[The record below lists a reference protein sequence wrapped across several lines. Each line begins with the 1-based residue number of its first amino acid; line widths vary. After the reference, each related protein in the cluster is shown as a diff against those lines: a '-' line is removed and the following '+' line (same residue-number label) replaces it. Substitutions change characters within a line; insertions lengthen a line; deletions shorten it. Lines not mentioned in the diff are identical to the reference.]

1 MPSRSAKITISDV
14 SRLRELYNSGRTQGS
29 LAREFGLSIGQVGRI
44 VRGEAWQT
52 AEVEPPEPALSPEI
66 EASLQKLRDELDSQ
80 PFEPEPE
87 PTKSPFV
94 DSHPPKTKYY

>member
-1 MPSRSAKITISDV
+1 MLSRSAKTTWADV
-14 SRLRELYNSGRTQGS
+14 QRLRELYNSGRTQGS

-52 AEVEPPEPALSPEI
+52 AEPEPEEPSLSPEI
-66 EASLQKLRDELDSQ
+66 EASLQKLRDELDSAQ
-80 PFEPEPE
+80 LEPEPE